1 MTTLALLVALDSSVV
16 RDVEVAPGEFLRT
29 TTVGSG
35 PAMVFIPG
43 IFGGAFGWRRVTAT
57 MAEQGYRCIVIEPLG
72 FGWSSH
78 PSTADYSFTAQAD
91 RIGQVLD
98 LLGARDALIVAQ
110 STGAAMAYRLAYRRP
125 DLVRGLLSIDGGPA
139 EAASTPGLRH
149 ALRFGGFL
157 TKLFVGPGTIR
168 KKVRHDLIEN
178 SGDTTW
184 VTDSVVSEYTAG
196 QAADVGG
203 AIDGLRRMAK
213 SVEPES
219 LRDRLHESRMPIR
232 LLIGSYPHPSSI
244 KPAELDLLHQELSD
258 FAVESVTGAGQHI
271 EEEQPEAV
279 IAALG
284 RLAEAAPASTLG
296 LSVP

>member
-1 MTTLALLVALDSSVV
+1 MASLALLVAFDSNLV
-16 RDVEVAPGEFLRT
+16 RDVEVAPGEVLRT
-29 TTVGSG
+29 TTIGTG
-35 PAMVFIPG
+35 PAVVFIPG
-43 IFGGAFGWRRVTAT
+43 IFGGAFGWRRITAA

-78 PSTADYSFTAQAD
+78 PSGADYSFAAQAD

-98 LLGARDALIVAQ
+98 TLGARDALIVAQ

-184 VTDSVVSEYTAG
+184 VTDSVVGQYTAG
-196 QAADVGG
+196 QAADVDG
-203 AIDGLRRMAK
+203 AIDALRSMAR

-219 LRDRLHESRMPIR
+219 LHDRLHESHMPIR
-232 LLIGSYPHPSSI
+232 LLIGTFPHPSSV
-244 KPAELDLLHQELSD
+244 KPAELELLHRELSD
-258 FAVESVTGAGQHI
+258 FAVDSVDGAGQHI
-271 EEEQPEAV
+271 EEERPDLV
-279 IAALG
+279 VAALD
-284 RLAEAAPASTLG
+284 RLADAAPTRTVG
-296 LSVP
+296 LSAP